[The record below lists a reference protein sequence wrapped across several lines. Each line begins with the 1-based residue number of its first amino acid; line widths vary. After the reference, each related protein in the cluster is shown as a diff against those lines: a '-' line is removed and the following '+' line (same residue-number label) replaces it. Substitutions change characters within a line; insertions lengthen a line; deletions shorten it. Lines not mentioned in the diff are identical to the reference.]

1 MMVPEVNDG
10 DKGEEEDET
19 SKRKQGAPV
28 VIVPIKKKTKPG
40 TCNRN
45 LYLLLSCSTGLVS

>member
-45 LYLLLSCSTGLVS
+45 LYLLLSCSTGP